1 MEIKFIKMMNLIK
14 LKLIDKYSKNPKS
27 EIVEFYGCLDSFS
40 DGKDVVIKGYVSNYD
55 IKEALNKHV
64 KDEDVTKLYFEK
76 IGTGV
81 RDWKEFGNLV
91 RDHYPNIEAVFLT
104 QNFGSRNY
112 EEAKL
117 DFLVVEDYESAEYK
131 YETVEYEDEVYTIK
145 KIFTCD
151 LEFGLEIEY
160 DNKLVLIA
168 YDMSEY

>member
-1 MEIKFIKMMNLIK
+1 MMNLIK

-81 RDWKEFGNLV
+81 RDWKEFGNL
-91 RDHYPNIEAVFLT
+91 PLLP
-104 QNFGSRNY
+104 
-112 EEAKL
+112 KL
-117 DFLVVEDYESAEYK
+117 FS
-131 YETVEYEDEVYTIK
+131 
-145 KIFTCD
+145 
-151 LEFGLEIEY
+151 
-160 DNKLVLIA
+160 
-168 YDMSEY
+168 